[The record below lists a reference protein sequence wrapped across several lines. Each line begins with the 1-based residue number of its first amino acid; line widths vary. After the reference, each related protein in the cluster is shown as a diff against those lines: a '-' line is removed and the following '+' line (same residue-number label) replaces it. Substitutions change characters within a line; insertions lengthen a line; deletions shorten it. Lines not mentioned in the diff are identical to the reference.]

1 MVEKKKHFMSTFRH
15 LPQHLQKKRIVQR
28 MVSLLRRETLIPGIT
43 PSGNPNCLTTGM
55 HTCHEGAEKDLWNP
69 APNPP
74 GGRIE
79 LLKISWFPAEFF
91 QSSFQLVPR
100 MFDGI

>member
-1 MVEKKKHFMSTFRH
+1 MSTFRH
-15 LPQHLQKKRIVQR
+15 LPQHLQRKKKNCTEYGFVAQR
-28 MVSLLRRETLIPGIT
+28 GGETLIPGIT

-55 HTCHEGAEKDLWNP
+55 HTCHEGAEKGLWNP